1 MKLLFFLSAL
11 TLCAWSKNIAYIH
24 GDVAADGTIPSGNAP
39 AYDQMLL
46 DDSGRTGLTLFADL
60 IRGEGYT
67 ISQFYDQETT
77 LNAAFFN
84 QFDAVIFGLHQVIWN
99 DAEKEALD
107 RWLRAG
113 GGMLIY
119 SDSASGGRF
128 SEVGIDNDVGQRVTN
143 NLISRYGME
152 VTVDQGGGT
161 RSYIP
166 ENGNQNP
173 IIWDQ
178 PDFEGE
184 GVSPVAVNRAGE
196 AEILIPL
203 LPANRTGGR
212 NLNVNSMG
220 LSFSNFDYA
229 AMALA
234 RVGQGHVIAIF
245 DRQPMW
251 NDGPGS
257 DILKRDNREILRR
270 TVRFLARDYGNSEEW
285 LNFRL
290 SSRELPLELSW
301 NQWKGGTGNTG
312 VDYLVRNSEVTLEF
326 SPDLTTDSWQTSNV
340 TLLET
345 TELDN
350 EVETVRVSVSNPT
363 VATQL
368 FTRLRT
374 SPIGSTPEAIIVEA
388 GQDRIVGENG
398 RVSLEPNF
406 MGGSGAL
413 SASWT
418 QTSGPGTVTFANAT
432 SAFTTATFSS
442 PGTYELTL
450 TVTDSNSSEQD
461 TVNIRSVATVDIA
474 TAINCGNLNN
484 GHTGLNGITYLAD
497 TDFSDGRTDTFPNNP
512 VAGTEDDLLYNYAR
526 SQFDNYSIN
535 LENGNYTVY
544 LQFAETFFTE
554 ANRRV
559 FNIDLEGQRVITE
572 LDLVATTTGRWISYD
587 LPFSTNVT
595 DGELTIS
602 SSALVNNSLINAIV
616 VIEEN

>member
-1 MKLLFFLSAL
+1 MKIFFFLSAF

-24 GDVAADGTIPSGNAP
+24 GDIAADGTIPSGSAP

-46 DDSGRTGLTLFADL
+46 DDSGRTGLTLFAEL

-77 LNAAFFN
+77 LNAAFLN
-84 QFDAVIFGLHQVIWN
+84 QFDAIIFGLHQVIWDS
-99 DAEKEALD
+99 DAKEALD
-107 RWLRAG
+107 LWLRAG

-184 GVSPVAVNRAGE
+184 GVSPVAVDRAGE

-212 NLNVNSMG
+212 NLNINSMG
-220 LSFSNFDYA
+220 ISFSNFDYA

-234 RVGQGHVIAIF
+234 QVGKGNVISIF

-270 TVRFLARDYGNSEEW
+270 TIRFLARDYGNSPEW

-290 SSRELPLELSW
+290 SSDELPLELSW

-312 VDYLVRNSEVTLEF
+312 IDYLVRNSEIVLEY
-326 SPDLTTDSWQTSNV
+326 SPDLTTDSWQTSSV

-345 TELDN
+345 TELDD
-350 EVETVRVSVSNPT
+350 EVETVRVSISNSPS
-363 VATQL
+363 ASQL

-388 GQDRIVGENG
+388 GQDRIIGENG
-398 RVSLEPNF
+398 RVSLEPELT
-406 MGGSGAL
+406 GGNGAL
-413 SASWT
+413 TASWA
-418 QTSGPGTVTFANAT
+418 QTSGPGTVTFDDAT
-432 SAFTTATFSS
+432 SAITTATFST
-442 PGTYELTL
+442 PGIYELTL
-450 TVTDSNSSEQD
+450 TVTDSGSSEQD
-461 TVNIRSVATVDIA
+461 TITIRSVATNEIV
-474 TAINCGNLNN
+474 TAINCGNLND
-484 GHTGLNGITYLAD
+484 GHTGLNGINYRAD
-497 TDFSDGRTDTFPNNP
+497 TDFSDGRTDTFPNNA

-526 SQFDNYSIN
+526 SGFDNYSIT
-535 LENGNYTVY
+535 LPNGNYTVY
-544 LQFAETFFTE
+544 FQFAETFFTE

-559 FNIDLEGQRVITE
+559 FNIDLEGQRIITE
-572 LDLVATTTGRWISYD
+572 LDLVATTTGKWISYD
-587 LPFSTNVT
+587 LPFSTTVS
-595 DGELTIS
+595 DGALTIN
-602 SSALVNNSLINAIV
+602 SSALVNNSLLNAIV
-616 VIEEN
+616 VIAE